1 MINSLKV
8 RFKMRNPLKDRGGF
22 IGKREREREGIVIE
36 IKWIDSCWKDERLM
50 KIKITLIDIIRKDMA
65 INKIIEKK
73 IHVRISNQSQKIFNF
88 FFFFEKQTHTKKHT
102 QRKGKGF

>member
-1 MINSLKV
+1 
-8 RFKMRNPLKDRGGF
+8 MRNPLKDRGGF

-65 INKIIEKK
+65 KIK
-73 IHVRISNQSQKIFNF
+73 
-88 FFFFEKQTHTKKHT
+88 
-102 QRKGKGF
+102 